1 VSGETVFMWASGG
14 HFEECERTVGATL
27 RTLLAVTGSAENDP
41 ERSFQERLTTMK
53 SLLEGRKT

>member
-1 VSGETVFMWASGG
+1 MWASGG